1 MTNDEF
7 EEAAQEVRD
16 LAEALDQA
24 CVRAVEASDAIA
36 DPQQALERS
45 VPLADFIAVAAKT
58 LATHGA
64 DLGRRPTQRIWKAE
78 ELSLARLADRTGIS
92 RKRAGS
98 DDAPEESPEA

>member
-1 MTNDEF
+1 MTTDDF
-7 EEAAQEVRD
+7 EEAAQEIRN

-24 CVRAVEASDAIA
+24 CVRAAEASDAID

-45 VPLADFIAVAAKT
+45 VPLADFIAATTQT
-58 LATHGA
+58 LAAHGT
-64 DLGRRPTQRIWKAE
+64 DLGRRASRRIWKAE

-98 DDAPEESPEA
+98 DDISMEDSD